1 MSFWNIDLFA
11 KGKLVEVSSDEEG
24 FTGAWFV
31 ARVLDHPST
40 SPTPPD
46 KMKFLVEYESLLC
59 QDGSKLL
66 IETVDFK
73 FLRPQPP
80 PPSYDEQHKFQVN
93 DLVDAFYNDGWW
105 MGVVSEVSKKEE
117 PLQYSVL
124 FENPSHMVTFK
135 PSELRLHLDW
145 VGDKWVKPQKQ
156 QNKTNSKGREKRGK
170 QKEAESSSQRRKRGK
185 HVKSSLKGKE
195 SDGAEGGADKMIVED
210 SITIGVESAITGDPT
225 EKVTEF
231 SDTASKTKDIDM
243 ANMPCDDMIDVD
255 ELLSMCS
262 PTNAV
267 DSREAMVDSS
277 PYENQNLQF
286 LERSPVLKFVQSLEE
301 FQLMPQKPHFRPL
314 GDCEVVCRE
323 GLAIKHMMTFV
334 NVMKETSKIQV
345 NTSRSIID
353 SLLKCLPELESHGF
367 DVKDLQ
373 SRLLELQSMKAGLEQ
388 LETKWKDVK
397 CEIRTRTIEGTKIK
411 AELDGAMKEIE
422 VLEEKMKVAKEKKT
436 RLLSLIEEIDS
447 KIATLKLR
455 DDLLDEDILKV
466 QQNIASLTTSPWK

>member
-31 ARVLDHPST
+31 AKVLDHPST

-66 IETVDFK
+66 TETVDFK

-105 MGVVSEVSKKEE
+105 IGVVSEVFKKDE
-117 PLQYSVL
+117 PLQYSLL
-124 FENPSHMVTFK
+124 FKNPSHMVTFK
-135 PSELRLHLDW
+135 PSELRLHLEW

-170 QKEAESSSQRRKRGK
+170 QKEAESSSQRRKKGK

-195 SDGAEGGADKMIVED
+195 NDVADKMIVED
-210 SITIGVESAITGDPT
+210 SITIGVESTITGDTT

-243 ANMPCDDMIDVD
+243 ANMPDDDMIDVD
-255 ELLSMCS
+255 ELLSICS
-262 PTNAV
+262 PTNVV
-267 DSREAMVDSS
+267 DSRAATVDSS
-277 PYENQNLQF
+277 TYENQNLQF
-286 LERSPVLKFVQSLEE
+286 LESSPVLKFVRSLEE
-301 FQLMPQKPHFRPL
+301 FQLIPQKPHFSPL
-314 GDCEVVCRE
+314 GECEAVCRE
-323 GLAIKHMMTFV
+323 GLVIKHMMTFV

-367 DVKDLQ
+367 DVKELQ
-373 SRLLELQSMKAGLEQ
+373 SRLLKLQSMKASLEQ
-388 LETKWKDVK
+388 LETKWNDVK
-397 CEIRTRTIEGTKIK
+397 CEIKIRTSEGTKIK
-411 AELDGAMKEIE
+411 AELDDATKEIE
-422 VLEEKMKVAKEKKT
+422 VLEEKMEVAEEKKK
-436 RLLSLIEEIDS
+436 RLLSLNEEINS
-447 KIATLKLR
+447 KIATLKSR
-455 DDLLDEDILKV
+455 DDLIGEDIQKV
-466 QQNIASLTTSPWK
+466 QHNIASLAISPWK